1 MTNINSILKN
11 LEAHAKMLLT
21 GTNISYVCNMVFSC
35 VPMYKQIY
43 IVFIHISRH
52 VLIDSKIFSVF
63 PYLLGVKYMMK
74 KLYHHLM
81 HVSKKTFDAVLMDR
95 SVNLFVSKFEIMLVD
110 SA

>member
-63 PYLLGVKYMMK
+63 SLFVGSEIYDE
-74 KLYHHLM
+74 
-81 HVSKKTFDAVLMDR
+81 KTLSPFDAR
-95 SVNLFVSKFEIMLVD
+95 FKENF
-110 SA
+110 